1 MVLKSMVASASDL
14 SLVSVAGNPPLDL
27 KNRVFGS
34 RVISL
39 GFRFNKGSKWK
50 GNERFNF
57 KVRAAVEVGVERS
70 KSKALEG
77 GFGLDVVSEAELT
90 VKGFAGL
97 RKTKLVCTVG
107 PACSSLEDLENLA
120 LGGMSVARLNMC
132 HGTRDW
138 HRDVIGKI
146 KKLNEEKG
154 FCVSVMIDTE
164 GSQIHV
170 VDHGAPSSVKVE
182 VSYLDCVG
190 DLTLTSDMAK
200 SSVYKWE

>member
-107 PACSSLEDLENLA
+107 PACSSMEDLENLA

-132 HGTRDW
+132 TRVW
-138 HRDVIGKI
+138 
-146 KKLNEEKG
+146 
-154 FCVSVMIDTE
+154 
-164 GSQIHV
+164 
-170 VDHGAPSSVKVE
+170 
-182 VSYLDCVG
+182 
-190 DLTLTSDMAK
+190 
-200 SSVYKWE
+200 